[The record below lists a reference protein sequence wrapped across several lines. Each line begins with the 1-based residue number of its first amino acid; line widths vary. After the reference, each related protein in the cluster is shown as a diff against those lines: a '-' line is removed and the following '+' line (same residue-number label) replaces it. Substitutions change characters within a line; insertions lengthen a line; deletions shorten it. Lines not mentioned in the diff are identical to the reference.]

1 MNKDVIYIEPEDDIT
16 DIITKIEN
24 SKSKIIALVPPK
36 KAGVFRSV
44 VNIKLIAKAGKT
56 AAKSVVI
63 VSADP
68 SITKLAAATK
78 LPVAK
83 NLESAPKIPSTEP
96 EIEAISKEELK
107 ENLDE
112 KPEEEPE
119 EGPAT
124 EDEPE
129 AEPEETEED
138 EEEPEEEPEI
148 ESEEEKKPKEKAKKQ
163 HKNKF
168 ISWIAHHK
176 KTTIAICIV
185 FLLAII
191 FLIWAFAIAPAVD
204 VTVSIK
210 ADSEPFSESI
220 SFVDKIEDEKAEEG
234 KFYLE
239 EKKIE
244 KKQKVEFEA
253 TGKKNTGEK
262 ATGEVLVYAYFPLN
276 KRSIVQINS
285 GEIFTISGLS
295 FVATESKTLSY
306 SGEGHNECA
315 NKDNFEGLV
324 RYGCRINGKISVIA
338 SEPGSKYNIAASSTG
353 WDTNA
358 TVFAYSENS
367 MSGGT
372 DNVITVVQQSDI
384 EKAKEKIESG
394 SEEENKKELYEKIS
408 DDSIILES
416 TFSQSTSAA
425 VSTPAADEEVKEGVT
440 PTVEVTTT
448 VSVLI
453 LDQTK
458 LEEYIRTKAKI
469 ENDEKI
475 YEIQNVFLD
484 SFAKTADGYVG
495 KLKAKYFVGPKITEG
510 DVLEK
515 IKGRGIGDAIHE
527 LKDIDNVIDVSVEKS
542 YPWVMTIPGDTNK
555 ITVNFEIMDQ
565 NGEKIEEKTEEEE
578 KEEKDSK
585 SEETKKDEDSGA

>member
-1 MNKDVIYIEPEDDIT
+1 
-16 DIITKIEN
+16 
-24 SKSKIIALVPPK
+24 
-36 KAGVFRSV
+36 
-44 VNIKLIAKAGKT
+44 
-56 AAKSVVI
+56 
-63 VSADP
+63 
-68 SITKLAAATK
+68 
-78 LPVAK
+78 
-83 NLESAPKIPSTEP
+83 
-96 EIEAISKEELK
+96 
-107 ENLDE
+107 
-112 KPEEEPE
+112 
-119 EGPAT
+119 
-124 EDEPE
+124 
-129 AEPEETEED
+129 
-138 EEEPEEEPEI
+138 
-148 ESEEEKKPKEKAKKQ
+148 
-163 HKNKF
+163 
-168 ISWIAHHK
+168 
-176 KTTIAICIV
+176 
-185 FLLAII
+185 
-191 FLIWAFAIAPAVD
+191 
-204 VTVSIK
+204 
-210 ADSEPFSESI
+210 
-220 SFVDKIEDEKAEEG
+220 
-234 KFYLE
+234 
-239 EKKIE
+239 
-244 KKQKVEFEA
+244 
-253 TGKKNTGEK
+253 
-262 ATGEVLVYAYFPLN
+262 
-276 KRSIVQINS
+276 
-285 GEIFTISGLS
+285 
-295 FVATESKTLSY
+295 
-306 SGEGHNECA
+306 
-315 NKDNFEGLV
+315 
-324 RYGCRINGKISVIA
+324 
-338 SEPGSKYNIAASSTG
+338 
-353 WDTNA
+353 
-358 TVFAYSENS
+358 